1 MAEIELCAVHHHV
14 VRGVVDYIAT
24 FILEAELFLTA
35 TVDDVATLL
44 VLLCDALGVRMVVL
58 YKDLREGLLLLVSD
72 FTPFRCL

>member
-1 MAEIELCAVHHHV
+1 MAEIELSAVHHHV
-14 VRGVVDYIAT
+14 VRRVVDYIAT
-24 FILEAELFLTA
+24 FILEAELLLTA

-44 VLLCDALGVRMVVL
+44 VLLCDALSVWMVL

>member
-1 MAEIELCAVHHHV
+1 MAEIELSAVHHHV
-14 VRGVVDYIAT
+14 VRRVVAT

-44 VLLCDALGVRMVVL
+44 VLLCDALRVRMVVL